1 MFLTELISVF
11 LAFKKGRE
19 TSNNNKYTAFNAR
32 LTWCIQSV
40 LTQDINEYIVLLGV
54 ACGYQGKEKGEKRP
68 QLAKPAIL
76 VPLVIGLVF
85 AIGNL
90 NLPALTCIF
99 HLCQFLRALRPSQ
112 KFFYSVSSDIY

>member
-1 MFLTELISVF
+1 MDFSQDSDISPI
-11 LAFKKGRE
+11 
-19 TSNNNKYTAFNAR
+19 S
-32 LTWCIQSV
+32 
-40 LTQDINEYIVLLGV
+40 
-54 ACGYQGKEKGEKRP
+54 
-68 QLAKPAIL
+68 
-76 VPLVIGLVF
+76 VIGLVF